1 MGKKNNWKSETPK
14 NKQTPHLQTQ
24 QTNDQIIHVI
34 NFLLSVNVVGFVFF
48 FFPQFKSGHGGREFS
63 NWLSLEM
70 SKQTWP
76 SLTRGW

>member
-34 NFLLSVNVVGFVFF
+34 NFLLSVKVVVFF
-48 FFPQFKSGHGGREFS
+48 FFP
-63 NWLSLEM
+63 NLSLGMVEE
-70 SKQTWP
+70 SFPTGFLQRRASRLDP
-76 SLTRGW
+76 L